1 MYASFIF
8 HWLHIP
14 SISTQQNL
22 KQNKFKWILFSY
34 KYEVRIFNHILC
46 SVNVDFKY
54 VLSILK
60 SKVMSCL
67 FLQNFYCLYTTYS
80 FFSGSHQNNIEGKDN
95 AISDFSSPTNHT
107 QRLLPVEV
115 FLHSPTY
122 IPQNVNV
129 KVLGVYPYKIN
140 KKSLQEDDT
149 YAGDVAK
156 NLENINGKIIIHIYC
171 QKLYFVS
178 LNTFNL
184 IV

>member
-1 MYASFIF
+1 MLILAKFLLFIY
-8 HWLHIP
+8 
-14 SISTQQNL
+14 NL
-22 KQNKFKWILFSY
+22 FI
-34 KYEVRIFNHILC
+34 
-46 SVNVDFKY
+46 
-54 VLSILK
+54 
-60 SKVMSCL
+60 
-67 FLQNFYCLYTTYS
+67 
-80 FFSGSHQNNIEGKDN
+80 FSGSHQNNIEGKDN

-156 NLENINGKIIIHIYC
+156 NVENINGKIIIHIYC
-171 QKLYFVS
+171 QKLYFVKFNS
-178 LNTFNL
+178 LDF
-184 IV
+184 V

>member
-67 FLQNFYCLYTTYS
+67 FLQKFYCLYTTYS
-80 FFSGSHQNNIEGKDN
+80 FFQDHTRTTLKERTMQYRIFLRLRIILNVSCLQKFFFIHQRIFHRMLMLKCQ
-95 AISDFSSPTNHT
+95 AFIRTKLTKKVCRRMTPTQVTWQKT
-107 QRLLPVEV
+107 Q
-115 FLHSPTY
+115 
-122 IPQNVNV
+122 
-129 KVLGVYPYKIN
+129 KI
-140 KKSLQEDDT
+140 
-149 YAGDVAK
+149 
-156 NLENINGKIIIHIYC
+156 
-171 QKLYFVS
+171 
-178 LNTFNL
+178 
-184 IV
+184 